1 MKRWQA
7 LALIIGLNIGFNAG
21 YLNAK
26 PINGVNVVTAD
37 LDVAS
42 NIYLLTDKQVLI
54 KYNAKGDSLRAVS
67 CAQYGTE
74 AMIDA
79 SNPLEVMVFF
89 TLTGKVVVYDNQL
102 NTISE
107 TEIFENNPSLLP
119 SAFGRSSDGNIWLLD
134 KSTRTLKKFDKQGKV
149 IQESMQLMEYRFSDT
164 INRICD
170 QGTLVL
176 LSDGQN
182 YLWQYG
188 QSLSLIKKIKKKHT
202 RLLGFSGNT
211 YVFVNKENTVV
222 RYNLKED
229 KEAGKA
235 ASPGAIIYA
244 ANTNFALAGNKET
257 GLWLE

>member
-1 MKRWQA
+1 MVFI
-7 LALIIGLNIGFNAG
+7 LACCFGTGV
-21 YLNAK
+21 LNAK
-26 PINGVNVVTAD
+26 PIKGINVVTAD

-54 KYNAKGDSLRAVS
+54 KYNAKGDSLKAVS

-89 TLTGKVVVYDNQL
+89 LLTGKVVVYDNQL

-107 TEIFENNPSLLP
+107 TEIFESNPSLLP

-149 IQESMQLMEYRFSDT
+149 VQESLQLMEYNFSDT

-182 YLWQYG
+182 CLWQFG

-211 YVFVNKENTVV
+211 CVFVNRDNQVT

-235 ASPGAIIYA
+235 ATQGVMVYA
-244 ANTNFALAGNKET
+244 ANTNFALVGNKET